1 MRERKEGREGGRSA
15 RRRARRISYLE
26 QAGVHTRMHIKSC
39 NTPQVHVAVDVVVVV
54 QYYCFFVLCLTLL

>member
-1 MRERKEGREGGRSA
+1 MH
-15 RRRARRISYLE
+15 LE

-54 QYYCFFVLCLTLL
+54 QYYCFFVFVFDVVVVNSMVVVFYNVVERY